1 MEQEIN
7 YRLGNKSFR
16 FVGSHH
22 KIKQVTGY
30 NADENEIFNIPRNQY
45 NFIFDHQWGDDFSYQ
60 LSLKYLGDRKSPIN
74 IALNGEPIKDPFPNQ
89 GVEFQVPEN
98 RLPSNYLL
106 NMNLRWKFGQRP
118 LTLTF
123 NVQNLLNKTWY
134 QGGSVAHPYRQT
146 GRWFKLGLE
155 YKFID

>member
-16 FVGSHH
+16 LVGSHH
-22 KIKQVTGY
+22 KIKQVKGY

-60 LSLKYLGDRKSPIN
+60 LSLKYLGNRKSPIN
-74 IALNGEPIKDPFPNQ
+74 IALNGKPVKDPFPSQ

-98 RLPSNYLL
+98 RLPSNYLF
-106 NMNLRWKFGQRP
+106 NINLRWRFDQKP

-123 NVQNLLNKTWY
+123 NVQNLFDKTWY

-155 YKFID
+155 YKFVD